1 MFEFLKRNK
10 TPVKRSTGGSAVVGI
25 SDWDMVRRKGYTR
38 LSESPEVVA
47 AVQTIANMVSVMPI
61 HLMENTKNGNRRIEN
76 ELSKKVD
83 CNPNEYMTRSTLI
96 SAIVR
101 TLLLEGDGNAVLY
114 PETKDGRITNLY
126 LLDPSRITFIED
138 GFRYWICYNGKK
150 YDPRELCHIVINPL
164 PDKPW
169 MGSGYKVSLQRIVD
183 GLEAANST
191 KKAFM
196 ESKYAPSLIVT
207 MDGFAEDLIIDEE
220 DNESQQRAQDAAES
234 AKQKLLRKFVT
245 SEEKGV
251 PWLLPEGFH
260 IEQIKPLSLN
270 DLALNP
276 SIKLD
281 KTTVAN
287 ILQVPPFL
295 LGIGNFDQKEWNNFI
310 NTRIRF
316 ITEAIQQALTKSLLL
331 SDDWFFKFNYRSLY
345 AYDIQTLSTVAKES
359 RAGGIIDGN
368 EARSMLGLS
377 PREGLDELIT
387 LENYIPTEKLGD
399 QKKLKDSKS
408 SNAGGEENG

>member
-76 ELSKKVD
+76 ALSKKVD

-138 GFRYWICYNGKK
+138 GFRYWICYKGKK

>member
-25 SDWDMVRRKGYTR
+25 SDWDMVSRKGYTR

-76 ELSKKVD
+76 ALSKKVD

-96 SAIVR
+96 AAIVR

-126 LLDPSRITFIED
+126 LLDHSRITFIED

-207 MDGFAEDLIIDEE
+207 MDGFAEDLIIDAE
-220 DNESQQRAQDAAES
+220 DGESQQRAQDAAES

-295 LGIGNFDQKEWNNFI
+295 LGIGSFDQKEWNNFI

>member
-1 MFEFLKRNK
+1 MFDFLKRNK

-76 ELSKKVD
+76 ALSKKVD

-295 LGIGNFDQKEWNNFI
+295 LGIGSFDQKEWNNFI

>member
-1 MFEFLKRNK
+1 MFDFLKRNK

-25 SDWDMVRRKGYTR
+25 SDWDMVSRKGYTR

-76 ELSKKVD
+76 ALSKKVD

-96 SAIVR
+96 AAIVR

-207 MDGFAEDLIIDEE
+207 MEGFAEDLIIDEE
-220 DNESQQRAQDAAES
+220 DGESQQKAQEAAES

-295 LGIGNFDQKEWNNFI
+295 LGIGSFDQKEWNNFI

>member
-1 MFEFLKRNK
+1 MFDFLKRNK

-25 SDWDMVRRKGYTR
+25 SDWDMVSRKGYTR

-76 ELSKKVD
+76 ALSKKVD

-96 SAIVR
+96 AAIVR

-207 MDGFAEDLIIDEE
+207 MDGFAEDLIIDAE
-220 DNESQQRAQDAAES
+220 DGESQQRAQDAAES

-295 LGIGNFDQKEWNNFI
+295 LGIGSFDQKEWNNFI

>member
-10 TPVKRSTGGSAVVGI
+10 NPVKRSTGGSAVVGI
-25 SDWDMVRRKGYTR
+25 SDWDMVSRKGYTR

-76 ELSKKVD
+76 ALSKKVD

-96 SAIVR
+96 AAIVR

-295 LGIGNFDQKEWNNFI
+295 LGIGSFDQKEWNNFI

>member
-76 ELSKKVD
+76 ALSKKVD

-220 DNESQQRAQDAAES
+220 DNEYQQRAQDAAES

-408 SNAGGEENG
+408 SNAGGEENE

>member
-25 SDWDMVRRKGYTR
+25 SDWDMVSRKGYTR

-76 ELSKKVD
+76 ALSKKVD

-96 SAIVR
+96 AAIVR

-207 MDGFAEDLIIDEE
+207 MDGFAEDLIIDAE
-220 DNESQQRAQDAAES
+220 DGESQQRAQDAAES

-295 LGIGNFDQKEWNNFI
+295 LGIGSFDQKEWNNFI